1 MDGLIFIDH
10 ARKAMAAH
18 SLPEAGVYHVI
29 GDADTIL
36 PYDNGRIEY
45 VGVWD
50 DRTFSVIMEDDGV
63 TVVTVFER
71 KRERRRRRRR

>member
-1 MDGLIFIDH
+1 LDGLIFIDH

-50 DRTFSVIMEDDGV
+50 DRTF
-63 TVVTVFER
+63 
-71 KRERRRRRRR
+71 